1 MTFVAPTSEKI
12 YDAAVRLFG
21 HQTYSATSMR
31 DISDAVGILPGS
43 LYTHISSK
51 EQLLLAIVES
61 GIDKYLEAIGPA
73 ASSAAP
79 ADERM
84 RAAIKAHLDV
94 LAANREQTLIA
105 FHQWKNLGEANR
117 RRVIKKRNT
126 YEALF
131 SKIVQDGLAAGVFED
146 LEDPRLAV
154 LAIIGM
160 LNGAPEW
167 FSPSGRRS
175 AEEVGDILADLVIS
189 GLTGRPSKRTARR
202 RPGRAA
208 AS

>member
-1 MTFVAPTSEKI
+1 MPITSEKI

-21 HQTYSATSMR
+21 DRNYSSTSMR
-31 DISDAVGILPGS
+31 DISEAVGILPGS
-43 LYTHISSK
+43 LYTHIKSK
-51 EQLLLAIVES
+51 EKLLLEIVES
-61 GIDKYLEAIGPA
+61 GIDRYLEAIEPA
-73 ASSAAP
+73 ASSGAP

-84 RAAIKAHLDV
+84 RVAITAHLGV
-94 LAANREQTLIA
+94 LAAHRGETLIA

-117 RRVIKKRNT
+117 RRVIKKRNA

-131 SKIVQDGLAAGVFED
+131 TTIVQDGLAEGIFSD

-160 LNGAPEW
+160 LNGVPEW
-167 FSPSGRRS
+167 YSPSGRRT
-175 AEEVGDILADLVIS
+175 AGEVGEILADLVIS
-189 GLTGRPSKRTARR
+189 GLSGRPAKRRAR
-202 RPGRAA
+202 PGAGRAA